1 MNTVF
6 ITGVSSGLGYA
17 LAEAYLKRDWHVYGL
32 SRRTPED
39 LLRPQAFQHGAFHHA
54 VLDLRDHDKTPG
66 VIAELLRGLDHLD
79 LAILNAGTIS
89 RIEDLA
95 NVGLDEMKDVM
106 DVNVWANKT
115 LIDAIF
121 SEIGSVDQIVT
132 ISSGASVNGYRG
144 WSGYSVS
151 KAALNMLTMLYAR
164 ERPDTHFCALA
175 PGVID
180 TPIQEDIRKLPHDPR
195 FPAIE
200 NIRRKQGTP
209 DMLSPEDGAERL
221 IGAIERLPGWVES
234 GTYADV
240 RKLPE

>member
-1 MNTVF
+1 MNTLF
-6 ITGVSSGLGYA
+6 ITGVSSGLGQA
-17 LAEAYLKRDWHVYGL
+17 LAEGYLSRGWTVYGL
-32 SRRTPED
+32 SRRIPED
-39 LLRPQAFQHGAFHHA
+39 LIRHDAFHHDS
-54 VLDLRDHDKTPG
+54 LDLRDHDKTPR
-66 VIAELLRGLDHLD
+66 VIAESLRGVDRLN

-95 NVGLDEMKDVM
+95 NVGLDELKDVM

-115 LIDAIF
+115 LIDALY
-121 SEIGSVDQIVT
+121 SVIGSVDQIVT

-164 ERPDTHFCALA
+164 ERPNTHFCALA

-200 NIRRKQGTP
+200 RIRRTRGTP
-209 DMLSPEDGAERL
+209 DMLSPEEGAERV
-221 IGAIERLPGWVES
+221 IAAIERLPEVVES
-234 GTYADV
+234 GEYADV

>member
-6 ITGVSSGLGYA
+6 ITGASSGLGHA
-17 LAEAYLKRDWHVYGL
+17 LAEAYLKRGWIVYGL

-39 LLRPQAFQHGAFHHA
+39 LTRHDAFHHA
-54 VLDLRDHDKTPG
+54 GLDLRNHDKTCG
-66 VIAELLRGLDHLD
+66 VVADLLNGLDRLN

-95 NVGLDEMKDVM
+95 NVDLDELKDVM

-115 LIDAIF
+115 LIDALF
-121 SEIGSVDQIVT
+121 SEVGAVDQIVT

-180 TPIQEDIRKLPHDPR
+180 TPIQENIRKLPHDPR

-200 NIRRKQGTP
+200 RIRRTQGTP
-209 DMLSPEDGAERL
+209 DMLSPEEGAQRV
-221 IGAIERLPGWVES
+221 IAAIERLPGCIES
-234 GTYADV
+234 GAYADV